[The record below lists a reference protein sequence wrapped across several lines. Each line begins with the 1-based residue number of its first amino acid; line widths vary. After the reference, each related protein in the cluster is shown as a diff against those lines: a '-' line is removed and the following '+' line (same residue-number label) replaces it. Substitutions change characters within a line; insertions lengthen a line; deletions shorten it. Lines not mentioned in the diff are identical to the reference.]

1 MDLWTPVVTM
11 ALFFEKHGVENV
23 IDKIKAKLKI
33 ISQNKQ
39 NADRE
44 DNIDF
49 KILDILDQHVEE
61 CPRYT
66 KEVYDFINEK
76 MQKEH
81 NSEPLR
87 PIDINSSLK
96 RCGFHQAKRDHRAIP
111 WIDINADNIQRQKER
126 FGLVEPTQTTL
137 GDTDSSN
144 DSVDNVGSVA

>member
-11 ALFFEKHGVENV
+11 ALFFEKRGVENV

-49 KILDILDQHVEE
+49 KILEILDKYLEKISK
-61 CPRYT
+61 YT

-76 MQKEH
+76 MQEEH
-81 NSEPLR
+81 NAEPLR

-96 RCGFHQAKRDHRAIP
+96 RCGFHQGMRDHKSLLLKRGKI
-111 WIDINADNIQRQKER
+111 
-126 FGLVEPTQTTL
+126 L
-137 GDTDSSN
+137 
-144 DSVDNVGSVA
+144 